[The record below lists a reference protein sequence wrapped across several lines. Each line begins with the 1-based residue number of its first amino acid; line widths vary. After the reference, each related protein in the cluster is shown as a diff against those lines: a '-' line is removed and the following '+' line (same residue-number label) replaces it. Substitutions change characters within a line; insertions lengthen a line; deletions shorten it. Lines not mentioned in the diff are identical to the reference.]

1 MDVIRASLLLW
12 SLLSLTL
19 ANLKIAIVA
28 EAKLWKVAFGR
39 QMNSHYSTLLVEILG
54 QIDDIHNRLS
64 RPIKDL
70 DNVRTAMGALKEIRE
85 NEIRIDRLL
94 GPVEVRHNRNS
105 THMHMKNG
113 HKRFYLFFRNALTLS
128 KMF

>member
-1 MDVIRASLLLW
+1 MCPTFYLPILF
-12 SLLSLTL
+12 LSPTL

-39 QMNSHYSTLLVEILG
+39 LMNSHYSMLLVEILD

-64 RPIKDL
+64 RPVKDL
-70 DNVRTAMGALKEIRE
+70 DNVRTAMSALKEIRE

-94 GPVEVRHNRNS
+94 GPVEVRNKNA
-105 THMHMKNG
+105 HMHTNEG
-113 HKRFYLFFRNALTLS
+113 QHTIFSCFSRACRQ
-128 KMF
+128 

>member
-1 MDVIRASLLLW
+1 M
-12 SLLSLTL
+12 
-19 ANLKIAIVA
+19 A

-39 QMNSHYSTLLVEILG
+39 LMNSHHSTLLVEILD

-85 NEIRIDRLL
+85 NEIRIDMLL
-94 GPVEVRHNRNS
+94 GPVEVRN
-105 THMHMKNG
+105 
-113 HKRFYLFFRNALTLS
+113 
-128 KMF
+128 